1 MRPSRQPIF
10 RTDAAAKLDRLEL
23 IAALLERDATNN
35 RAFIAELAAYPP
47 KRGAARLQGLRKF
60 AGRVHAG
67 IVLVASTV
75 VAVARSRQLHAAIRA
90 VYRFAVDFAIVLS
103 VAAGA
108 AVILAVAFLL
118 TAPPV

>member
-1 MRPSRQPIF
+1 MRQSRQQIF

-35 RAFIAELAAYPP
+35 RAFIAEIAYPRKP
-47 KRGAARLQGLRKF
+47 GAVRLQRLRKF
-60 AGRVHAG
+60 AGRVRAG
-67 IVLVASTV
+67 IVLVASTT
-75 VAVARSRQLHAAIRA
+75 VAVARSRQVHAAIRA
-90 VYRFAVDFAIVLS
+90 IYRFVVDFAIVLS

-108 AVILAVAFLL
+108 VIILAAAFLL